1 VSDFRKSGPARKS
14 TADVYR
20 EVRRILWEEWDPIGV
35 RQHGGPDDE
44 YDSYA
49 ATLSRFVL
57 DGSDEHRIAEHLT
70 RLETDAMGLSY
81 SDLERN
87 RRVAQLLI
95 ALHPNH
101 DT

>member
-1 VSDFRKSGPARKS
+1 VSDFRKSGPARTSK
-14 TADVYR
+14 ADVYR

-35 RQHGGPDDE
+35 RRHGGPDDE

-57 DGSDEHRIAEHLT
+57 DGRDEHKIAEHLA

-81 SDLERN
+81 SDPERN
-87 RRVAQLLI
+87 RQVARLLI
-95 ALHPNH
+95 ALRLNH